1 MKSWF
6 VRIGLAVA
14 LISAGYLIGHWSVP
28 AVHAQQVINANVPK
42 SMGHFVV
49 ATGTYFYFEDSA
61 GTIRLIDVSQNAHPQ
76 IVVTRQ

>member
-1 MKSWF
+1 
-6 VRIGLAVA
+6 
-14 LISAGYLIGHWSVP
+14 
-28 AVHAQQVINANVPK
+28 
-42 SMGHFVV
+42 MGHFVV